1 MEKPPPRAG
10 LGEHGLWSFGSF
22 GDSACVVLISE
33 ICLTG
38 VMLHLR
44 LIDYVLWFAGPLM
57 QLGVLVAMYRRGL
70 HRDYPYFFNYT
81 LLQVVSEPIL
91 FVIQR
96 HSYALYYWGYWVSI
110 ALSALISFAVLQEIF
125 HEAFRPYEALRD
137 LSVILFRWS
146 ALLVLLV
153 GVMWA
158 ITAAQSSQVDTIT
171 NGILLVQRSVRLMQ
185 CGLVFFLLLFSEY
198 LGISRRHVL
207 FGIALGFGIFAS
219 VTMLVAAAVAHGTLV
234 PVSVLRHIT
243 MAVYDF
249 SVLIWLGYT
258 ALAPA
263 RSRAASSAARPK
275 DWNYALEDARVQPA
289 EDSLLDTMDRT
300 VERLLY
306 PEVKATSIAAGHR
319 SLG

>member
-1 MEKPPPRAG
+1 M
-10 LGEHGLWSFGSF
+10 H
-22 GDSACVVLISE
+22 
-33 ICLTG
+33 
-38 VMLHLR
+38 LHLT
-44 LIDYVLWFAGPLM
+44 DYVLWCAGTLM

-81 LLQVVSEPIL
+81 VLQVLSEPIL

-96 HSYALYYWGYWVSI
+96 HSYSMYYWGYYVSV
-110 ALSALISFAVLQEIF
+110 ALSALVSFAVLQEIF
-125 HEAFRPYEALRD
+125 HDAFRPYEALRD

-146 ALLVLLV
+146 ALVVLLV

-158 ITAAQSSQVDTIT
+158 ITAAHTSQVDGIT
-171 NGILLVQRSVRLMQ
+171 SAILLAQRSVRLMQ

-219 VTMLVAAAVAHGTLV
+219 VNMLFTAAASHATVVH
-234 PVSVLRHIT
+234 VSVLRQINSAGYT
-243 MAVYDF
+243 VAVM
-249 SVLIWLGYT
+249 IWLGYT

-263 RSRAASSAARPK
+263 RSRVAVAAARSI
-275 DWNYALEDARVQPA
+275 DYALEDARVHPPV
-289 EDSLLDTMDRT
+289 DSLLDTMDRT

-306 PEVKATSIAAGHR
+306 PREEVKATVATSNR
-319 SLG
+319 P

>member
-1 MEKPPPRAG
+1 M
-10 LGEHGLWSFGSF
+10 
-22 GDSACVVLISE
+22 
-33 ICLTG
+33 
-38 VMLHLR
+38 HLR
-44 LIDYVLWFAGPLM
+44 SLDYVLWCASPLL
-57 QLGVLVAMYRRGL
+57 QFGVLVAMYRRGL
-70 HRDYPYFFNYT
+70 HREYPYFFNYT
-81 LLQVVSEPIL
+81 LLQVLSEPIL

-96 HSYALYYWGYWVSI
+96 HSDSMYYWGYWVSI

-125 HEAFRPYEALRD
+125 HDAFRPYEALRD

-146 ALLVLLV
+146 ALVVLLV

-158 ITAAQSSQVDTIT
+158 ITASHSSQLDAIT
-171 NGILLVQRSVRLMQ
+171 SGILLVKRSVSLMQ

-219 VTMLVAAAVAHGTLV
+219 ISMLVAAAMSHHTFVHM
-234 PVSVLRHIT
+234 SVLRQINSG
-243 MAVYDF
+243 AYFV
-249 SVLIWLGYT
+249 SVLIWLGYSS
-258 ALAPA
+258 LAPDRSRVATASA
-263 RSRAASSAARPK
+263 RSK

-306 PEVKATSIAAGHR
+306 PPKEPRVGVAGAGM
-319 SLG
+319 SSVSQ

>member
-1 MEKPPPRAG
+1 
-10 LGEHGLWSFGSF
+10 
-22 GDSACVVLISE
+22 
-33 ICLTG
+33 
-38 VMLHLR
+38 
-44 LIDYVLWFAGPLM
+44 M

-81 LLQVVSEPIL
+81 VLQVLSEPIL
-91 FVIQR
+91 FVLQKY
-96 HSYALYYWGYWVSI
+96 SYPTYYWSYWVSV
-110 ALSALISFAVLQEIF
+110 ALSALISFGVLQEIF

-146 ALLVLLV
+146 ALVVLLV
-153 GVMWA
+153 GVMWT
-158 ITAAQSSQVDTIT
+158 ITAAHSSQVDTIT

-198 LGISRRHVL
+198 LGISRRHLV

-219 VTMLVAAAVAHGTLV
+219 ISMLVAVGMSHGTFV
-234 PVSVLRHIT
+234 HVSVLRQINN
-243 MAVYDF
+243 AAYD
-249 SVLIWLGYT
+249 VAILIWLGYT

-263 RSRAASSAARPK
+263 RSSVAVAAARSK
-275 DWNYALEDARVQPA
+275 DWNYALEDARVQP

-306 PEVKATSIAAGHR
+306 PREEAKARVADGNR
-319 SLG
+319 S

>member
-1 MEKPPPRAG
+1 M
-10 LGEHGLWSFGSF
+10 
-22 GDSACVVLISE
+22 
-33 ICLTG
+33 
-38 VMLHLR
+38 HLR
-44 LIDYVLWFAGPLM
+44 LFDYVLWFGGTLM

-81 LLQVVSEPIL
+81 LLQVLSEPIL

-96 HSYALYYWGYWVSI
+96 HSYSMYYWGYYVSV
-110 ALSALISFAVLQEIF
+110 ALSALVSFAVLQEIF
-125 HEAFRPYEALRD
+125 HDAFRPYEALRD

-146 ALLVLLV
+146 ALVVLLV

-158 ITAAQSSQVDTIT
+158 ITAAHTSQVDGIT
-171 NGILLVQRSVRLMQ
+171 SAILLAQRSVRLMQ

-219 VTMLVAAAVAHGTLV
+219 VNMLFTAAASHATLV
-234 PVSVLRHIT
+234 HVSVLRQINSAGYT
-243 MAVYDF
+243 VAVM
-249 SVLIWLGYT
+249 IWLGYT

-263 RSRAASSAARPK
+263 RSRVAVASARSK
-275 DWNYALEDARVQPA
+275 DWNYALEDARVHPPV
-289 EDSLLDTMDRT
+289 DSLLDTMDRT

-306 PEVKATSIAAGHR
+306 PREEAKASVATSNR
-319 SLG
+319 P

>member
-1 MEKPPPRAG
+1 M
-10 LGEHGLWSFGSF
+10 
-22 GDSACVVLISE
+22 
-33 ICLTG
+33 
-38 VMLHLR
+38 HLR
-44 LIDYVLWFAGPLM
+44 PLDYVLWCASPLM
-57 QLGVLVAMYRRGL
+57 QLGVLAAMYRRGL

-81 LLQVVSEPIL
+81 VLQVLSGPAL

-96 HSYALYYWGYWVSI
+96 HSYPMYYWGYWSST
-110 ALSALISFAVLQEIF
+110 ALGALVSFAVLQEIF
-125 HEAFRPYEALRD
+125 HDAFRPYEALRD

-146 ALLVLLV
+146 ALVVLLV

-158 ITAAQSSQVDTIT
+158 ISAAHSSQVDAIT
-171 NGILLVQRSVRLMQ
+171 DGILLVERSVRLMQ

-219 VTMLVAAAVAHGTLV
+219 VSMLVAAAVAHGTFV
-234 PVSVLRHIT
+234 HVSVLRQINSAAYNV
-243 MAVYDF
+243 AVI
-249 SVLIWLGYT
+249 IWLGYT

-263 RSRAASSAARPK
+263 GSRVALASARPK

-289 EDSLLDTMDRT
+289 ADSLLDTMDRT

-306 PEVKATSIAAGHR
+306 PREEVKASVAAANG
-319 SLG
+319 SLSH